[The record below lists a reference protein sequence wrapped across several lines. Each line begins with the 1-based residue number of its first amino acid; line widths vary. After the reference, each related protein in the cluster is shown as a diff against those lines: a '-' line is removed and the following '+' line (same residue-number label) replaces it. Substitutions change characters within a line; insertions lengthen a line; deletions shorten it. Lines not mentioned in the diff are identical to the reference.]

1 MPEPLAP
8 IPEIILLPAKKLVGM
23 CSVMSLAKNTTH
35 LLWQN
40 FMPGRNEIENRVSS
54 DFISMQ
60 MYDEPMQPGNLT
72 QEFTKWAGVEVSH
85 CSKVPQ
91 GMECFVIPEGQY
103 AVFHYKGLPADAG
116 IFRYIF
122 GVWLPMSE
130 YELDNRPQ
138 FEVLGEKY
146 KNGSA
151 DSEEDIYIPLKNR

>member
-1 MPEPLAP
+1 MHEPLPP
-8 IPEIILLPAKKLVGM
+8 IPEIIQLPSKKLVGM
-23 CSVMSLAKNTTH
+23 SSVMSLAKNTTH

-40 FMPGRNEIENRVSS
+40 FMSGRNEIENRVSS
-54 DFISMQ
+54 DYISMQ
-60 MYDEPMQPGNLT
+60 MYNEPMQPGNFE
-72 QEFTKWAGVEVSH
+72 QEFTKWAAVEVSQFGE
-85 CSKVPQ
+85 VPD
-91 GMECFVIPEGQY
+91 GMECIVIPAGKY
-103 AVFHYKGLPADAG
+103 AIFHYKGLPADAG